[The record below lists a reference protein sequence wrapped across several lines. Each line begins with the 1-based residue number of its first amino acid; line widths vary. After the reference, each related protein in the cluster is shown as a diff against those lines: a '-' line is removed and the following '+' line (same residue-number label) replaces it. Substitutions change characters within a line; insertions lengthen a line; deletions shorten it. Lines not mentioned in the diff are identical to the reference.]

1 MPISSNVDS
10 RRNLK
15 ACFPELGSTFS
26 LVAPVE
32 VVHALNRQIA
42 VSKAEGRLRKIYI
55 YLSISLP
62 SKDLI
67 TATRTSGDVIVTID
81 A

>member
-15 ACFPELGSTFS
+15 ARFPELGSTFA

-32 VVHALNRQIA
+32 VVHALNGKIA
-42 VSKAEGRLRKIYI
+42 VSKAEGGLSNIYI
-55 YLSISLP
+55 YLSISLL

-67 TATRTSGDVIVTID
+67 TFIFHRYV
-81 A
+81 